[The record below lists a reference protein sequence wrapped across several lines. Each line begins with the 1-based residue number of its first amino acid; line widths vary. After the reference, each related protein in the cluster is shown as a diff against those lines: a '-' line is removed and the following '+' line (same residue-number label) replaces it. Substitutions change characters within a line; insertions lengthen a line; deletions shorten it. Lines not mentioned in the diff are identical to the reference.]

1 MKKTVIIALALCLF
15 GFAGIAQP
23 DYEEETR
30 VITTPKWVSEKGY
43 WIIESNIKT
52 PETSIVY
59 FYTND
64 NTLVYKEKIEGVVLN
79 VKKQKVKMRLKKLL
93 EQMIYTYEQE
103 KRFRENEMW
112 VANSIKKS

>member
-15 GFAGIAQP
+15 GFTGIAQP

-64 NTLVYKEKIEGVVLN
+64 NTL
-79 VKKQKVKMRLKKLL
+79 
-93 EQMIYTYEQE
+93 
-103 KRFRENEMW
+103 
-112 VANSIKKS
+112 

>member
-1 MKKTVIIALALCLF
+1 MKKTSAITLILCLL
-15 GFAGIAQP
+15 GFAGIAQA
-23 DYEEETR
+23 DYEEEKR
-30 VITTPKWVSEKGY
+30 IITTPKWVSEKGY

-59 FYTND
+59 FYTNY
-64 NTLVYKEKIEGVVLN
+64 NTLVYKEKVEGVVLN
-79 VKKQKVKMRLKKLL
+79 IKKQKMKMRLKKLL
-93 EQMIYTYEQE
+93 EQMIYAYELE